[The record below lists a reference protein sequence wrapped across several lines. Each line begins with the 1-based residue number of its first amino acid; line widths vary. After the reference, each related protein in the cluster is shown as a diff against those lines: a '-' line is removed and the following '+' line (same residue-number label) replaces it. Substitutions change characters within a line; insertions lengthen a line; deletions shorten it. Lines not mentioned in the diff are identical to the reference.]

1 MSELGHSRRFRGIG
15 CESALPLKAAIAD
28 DRRHVREVPI
38 SEVGAREA
46 RGRYR
51 KAKASGGLE
60 VDDKLVLCWSLY
72 WQIARLFTPE
82 DAIGM
87 TSRALGGMRD
97 QTMLLP

>member
-1 MSELGHSRRFRGIG
+1 VYGTNVRVGSFSDLGPRQRGPFVPQQRTCGDRIGMSVSCQFRK
-15 CESALPLKAAIAD
+15 S
-28 DRRHVREVPI
+28 
-38 SEVGAREA
+38 S
-46 RGRYR
+46 RYR
-51 KAKASGGLE
+51 KAKPSGGLE

-82 DAIGM
+82 DAIDM

>member
-1 MSELGHSRRFRGIG
+1 
-15 CESALPLKAAIAD
+15 
-28 DRRHVREVPI
+28 VPI
-38 SEVGAREA
+38 SEVAASFDHLIGAREA

-60 VDDKLVLCWSLY
+60 VDDKLVLCRSLY

-82 DAIGM
+82 DAIDM